1 MSNTAFKALDK
12 SLDLFFFDANLE
24 GRDNL
29 IPYISKDTKTVPVES
44 FENFF
49 TKLSEYSS
57 EKINNVYIL
66 CHGNKGELK
75 IGSELVNTE
84 TLNNFSKINSIYIE
98 KITLLSCNVGQ
109 DIEFI
114 KNLSNTFNSVVN
126 YLIN

>member
-1 MSNTAFKALDK
+1 MVATLEKTLSNTAIKALDK

-57 EKINNVYIL
+57 EKINW
-66 CHGNKGELK
+66 
-75 IGSELVNTE
+75 SA
-84 TLNNFSKINSIYIE
+84 SKE
-98 KITLLSCNVGQ
+98 KSTRPC
-109 DIEFI
+109 
-114 KNLSNTFNSVVN
+114 K
-126 YLIN
+126 